1 MSHKINTT
9 KWLLCPICNNKTRL
23 QIRKDTVIKRFP
35 LFCPK
40 CKQEIL
46 IEVKNF
52 ETYIVKEPD
61 AKTQSR

>member
-46 IEVKNF
+46 TEVKNF
-52 ETYIVKEPD
+52 EIYIVKEPD